1 MDIPALQDPI
11 LQPGDVA
18 LVNDLCP
25 DEPITPEKVALFLEF
40 PDDPDELADL
50 GVAYYGWN
58 DRNSVFTSEDLEA
71 DEPLITLKAPA
82 IHVEFR

>member
-1 MDIPALQDPI
+1 MQEPI
-11 LQPGDVA
+11 LQPGDVT
-18 LVNDLCP
+18 LVNDTYLS
-25 DEPITPEKVALFLEF
+25 DPITPEKIALFLQF

-50 GVAYYGWN
+50 DVVYYGWN
-58 DRNSVFTSEDLEA
+58 DREGGLTSEDLEA